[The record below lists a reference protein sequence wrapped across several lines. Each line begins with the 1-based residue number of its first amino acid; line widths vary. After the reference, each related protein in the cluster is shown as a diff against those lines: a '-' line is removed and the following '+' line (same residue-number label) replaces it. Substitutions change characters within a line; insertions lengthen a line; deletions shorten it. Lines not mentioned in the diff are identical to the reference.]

1 MLSKWHNHV
10 HYGASEYPNETIA
23 IPLKS
28 LHYKT
33 RLKKLTMFKTCSG
46 GKVTSVHTLY
56 SIYVLIINLNLIR
69 TYSLTN
75 TTQHDFPSNIFLWML
90 LCETYPYW
98 SADKNRMHEA
108 RVKRFVGFFL
118 EAEALFFL
126 LTCCIFRY
134 SYKTKYS
141 GGHENFV
148 KMNKNS
154 GGGCQI

>member
-1 MLSKWHNHV
+1 MFWWESDIS
-10 HYGASEYPNETIA
+10 AYP
-23 IPLKS
+23 LFH
-28 LHYKT
+28 L
-33 RLKKLTMFKTCSG
+33 C
-46 GKVTSVHTLY
+46 
-56 SIYVLIINLNLIR
+56 LIINLNLIR

-118 EAEALFFL
+118 ESEALFFL

-148 KMNKNS
+148 KMNKNFWRWLPTLKKNA
-154 GGGCQI
+154 GGERVKLLTIMEPHKCLCRRRRLHCSILGFEVSSSI